1 MTQHEAELEKFQTLH
16 NRFRVQPGYHGIDQ
30 YGFAMSEKPDILFTA
45 LVHGNEVIGL
55 QVLNLFLE
63 KTLKSNHKAPY
74 TFAVLLCNV
83 PAYSKNQRFID
94 KDLNRSFQAPIDV
107 PKTEKGQ
114 EYYRAMQIETAIK
127 KLQPRFIIDLHQ
139 TTEPTLSPFFT
150 LPEEESLVLSAS
162 VINQEWPIITFDS
175 SGFSKDGKTLME
187 FAMSEKLP
195 ALVIEISQNGF
206 DLNIAKTICE
216 GLFYLNAQTII
227 APPKK
232 ANVDYFKITHHLT
245 KFIVGS
251 ELMPGFENLQ
261 SVKEND
267 ILGIT
272 PAGNEYFCPADGL
285 FIFPKYGR
293 QAEVSNELGLIA
305 IPRNFSDH
313 N

>member
-1 MTQHEAELEKFQTLH
+1 MTQHEAELEKFKTLH
-16 NRFRVQPGYHGIDQ
+16 NRFRVQPGYRSIDHHG
-30 YGFAMSEKPDILFTA
+30 FTMSENPDILFTA

-83 PAYSKNQRFID
+83 PAYEKNQRFIN

-107 PKTEKGQ
+107 PKIEKGH
-114 EYYRAMQIETAIK
+114 EYYRAMEVETAIK

-139 TTEPTLSPFFT
+139 TTEPTLSPFFM
-150 LPEEESLVLSAS
+150 LPEEESLVLSAV
-162 VINQEWPIITFDS
+162 VINNEWPIIIFDS

-187 FAMSEKLP
+187 FARGEKIP

-206 DLNIAKTICE
+206 DLNLAKSICE
-216 GLFYLNAQTII
+216 QLFYLNAELII

-232 ANVDYFKITHHLT
+232 DDVSYFKITQHLT
-245 KFIVGS
+245 KFITGS
-251 ELMPGFENLQ
+251 ELMPGFQNLQ
-261 SVKEND
+261 QIKEND

-293 QAEVSNELGLIA
+293 QAEVSTELGLIA
-305 IPRNFSDH
+305 TPRKFSDID
-313 N
+313 